1 MATQAKDV
9 ILAVQNLKSLTSS
22 PEETMDIILKYLEQS
37 GTIGVLEE
45 QFTAEGGN
53 WKPQEVY
60 CGLVKKKVKMSRILL
75 DREFMEELRED
86 IQDTWSNLAVGKKE
100 MFDKMSDAEKRDAL
114 ISMISFEVKA
124 KIAEIRMGLENLR
137 DSQEKSFKG
146 EIMTIANLFPGGYS
160 YDKQLD
166 VLSKLST
173 GILSYV
179 GLDLKEYRKSI
190 VEKALGK
197 SGEASRAKKRGLKSE
212 IIMMIA
218 AAIQM
223 GNNPDKLKNEGRK
236 GAADKEFAQ
245 DIYHLTTKFGLSMG
259 KDKLLTLNNLSLAY
273 QPLMQL
279 MRKEA
284 AAAGQLASQFEDKG
298 VTLSPYYQAPAM
310 GPQAV
315 ADGFKEEFLIW
326 SHHFT
331 KAMEEDRMKKMSNKE
346 RDEYTRMTDDQVDEE
361 VVKWLAI
368 STQGQSQDQ
377 YGTALMEQVRGM
389 SGLDAKKTL
398 LKAYV
403 DAMYS
408 EIVQEE
414 LER

>member
-1 MATQAKDV
+1 MASQPQDV
-9 ILAVQNLKSLTSS
+9 IESVQKLKA
-22 PEETMDIILKYLEQS
+22 LKTTPQATLKIVLDYLQTGS
-37 GTIGVLEE
+37 IIGVLEE
-45 QFTAEGGN
+45 QFTAEGSN
-53 WKPQEVY
+53 WKPKEVY
-60 CGLVKKKVKMSRILL
+60 CGLTKGKVRMSRVYL
-75 DREFMEELRED
+75 DKEFMAELRED
-86 IQDTWSNLAVGKKE
+86 IQGAWSSLEVDDKE
-100 MFDKMSDAEKRDAL
+100 EFDKMPPAEKKDAL
-114 ISMISFEVKA
+114 ISMISYEVKL
-124 KIAEIRMGLENLR
+124 KIEEIRMGLENLR
-137 DSQEKSFKG
+137 DSQEKCFKG
-146 EIMTIANLFPGGYS
+146 MTLTIQNLFPGGYS
-160 YDKQLD
+160 YDKQLHL
-166 VLSKLST
+166 LSQLST

-179 GLDLKEYRKSI
+179 GLDLKEYRRSI
-190 VEKALGK
+190 VVKALGNT
-197 SGEASRAKKRGLKSE
+197 GEATRMDKRKLKSE

-245 DIYHLTTKFGLSMG
+245 DVYHLTTKYGLSMG

-284 AAAGQLASQFEDKG
+284 SAANQLASQFEDKG
-298 VTLSPYYQAPAM
+298 VTLDPYYQTPAM

-315 ADGFKEEFLIW
+315 FDGFKEEFMVW

-346 RDEYTRMTDDQVDEE
+346 RDEYTRMTDEQVDEE
-361 VVKWLAI
+361 VAKWLAI

-377 YGTALMEQVRGM
+377 FGTQLMNEVRSM
-389 SGLDAKKTL
+389 TGLTAKKTL

-403 DAMYS
+403 DATYS

-414 LER
+414 SEK